1 MPALVKIE
9 DSIESSHS
17 PANLWPLVAKTDWIN
32 RAVGLPPVTYEVRPL
47 PEGGSRVFA
56 RAKILGIKVS
66 WQEFPFEWTEPE
78 FYQVRRIFLSGP
90 LAEVVLGLRLRETP
104 AGCTVEVF
112 AHFIPANAFGTF
124 FVRAILGPK
133 SLRDLRRVLRHV
145 DDYLAGRQSSVLPKL
160 PVAIVNQSVL
170 ANGLKRLRDHSLA
183 EPMVG
188 RLSETLLT
196 APDVEL
202 SHIRPF
208 AIARKWNA
216 DRWEVLRLFL
226 HATRAGLLNLSWEVL
241 CPNCRSTRL
250 PRNADLKKLLRTAH
264 CDVCNIKFDAE
275 FDKSVELKFS
285 VHPALRPCD
294 DQTFCLVGPGGK
306 PHIVSQINLEP
317 GQERVWDVP
326 RLTRDLRLRSLQV
339 KGTPTLPSA
348 DMDII
353 CRPECFE
360 LSVAPASSATPVV
373 RVLNPN
379 PFPIQLVLE
388 AGAWADDILTAS
400 LVTNWQEFR
409 DLFATEV
416 ISPTEQIVVGSQ
428 VVLFTDL
435 RGSTAMYSRIGDA
448 PAYVLVRDHFKLLH
462 DIVSAQHGTVVK
474 TIGDAI
480 MATFSNLAEAL
491 VAVQQMHEQL
501 SRDASGKSTRLQL
514 KSALHTGPCLAVNAN
529 DRLDFFGSNVNLAAR
544 LVEKGRGDDLV
555 VTDEIYWRAETQTFI
570 AGLGRNGTSDEQ
582 KFTGF
587 PRPFKIWN
595 IPVLSNSGG

>member
-9 DSIESSHS
+9 ATVELPHSRES
-17 PANLWPLVAKTDWIN
+17 LWLLLAKTDWVN

-47 PEGGSRVFA
+47 PEGGSSVIARARVF
-56 RAKILGIKVS
+56 GIKVA
-66 WQEFPFEWTEPE
+66 WQEFPFEWAEPK

-90 LAEVVLGLRLRETP
+90 LAEGVVGLRLRET
-104 AGCTVEVF
+104 ATGCAVEIF
-112 AHFIPANAFGTF
+112 ADFTPRNAFGTF
-124 FVRAILGPK
+124 FARHILGPK
-133 SLRDLRRVLRHV
+133 TMRGMRGMLRHV
-145 DDYLAGRQSSVLPKL
+145 GEHLAGRQSTIMPKL
-160 PVAIVNQSVL
+160 PTAAVNQSVL
-170 ANGLKRLRDHSLA
+170 ENGLKKLRANNLP
-183 EPMVG
+183 ELQVG
-188 RLSETLLT
+188 RLREMLIA

-202 SHIRPF
+202 SHLRPF

-285 VHPALRPCD
+285 VNPSLRPGD
-294 DQTFCLVGPGGK
+294 EQTFCLIGPGGK

-317 GQERVWDVP
+317 GQEREWDVP
-326 RLTRDLRLRSLQV
+326 PLTRELRLRSPQV
-339 KGTPTLPSA
+339 KETTTLPSA
-348 DMDII
+348 DTDIT
-353 CRPECFE
+353 CRPERFE
-360 LSVAPASSATPVV
+360 LSSAPAISAKPVV

-379 PFPIQLVLE
+379 PFSVQLALE
-388 AGAWADDILTAS
+388 TGAWTDDILTAS

-448 PAYVLVRDHFKLLH
+448 PAYVLVRDHFKILH
-462 DIVSAQHGTVVK
+462 DIVSAQHGAVVK

-491 VAVQQMHEQL
+491 AAVQQMHEQL
-501 SRDASGKSTRLQL
+501 SRDAKGKSTRLQL

-544 LVEKGRGDDLV
+544 LVEKGQGDDLV
-555 VTDEIYWRAETQTFI
+555 VTDEIYWRAETQQFI
-570 AGLGRNGTSDEQ
+570 AGLGRNGVSDDQ

-587 PRPFKIWN
+587 PQPFKIWN
-595 IPVLSNSGG
+595 IPVLPRHGG